1 MGSGP
6 GVRVRPGPG
15 QAMELS
21 GLLRALRLEE
31 PRDGAQPPPAV
42 PPAEQVLLQIGLRFS
57 EGAGGAPKAGV
68 VRDLGALVEA
78 ADCRWLFGGLSP
90 ATVDGLVT
98 ALNGYAAPPMQEQDA
113 ADLPSKDSA
122 YASAA
127 ERAADVGSVFLHL
140 LAKLEAAKTQESLGV
155 PVVGPILCRVMGRM
169 YIFAAT
175 HIVER
180 PWTNAKSQSVAQELL
195 ALLVKA
201 AGCGSVA
208 GFLQGRN
215 EDEEGRFA
223 AVMGILKRE
232 LTK

>member
-1 MGSGP
+1 MW
-6 GVRVRPGPG
+6 VRSIPC

-21 GLLRALRLEE
+21 GLLRALRLAE
-31 PRDGAQPPPAV
+31 PRDGTQPPPAV
-42 PPAEQVLLQIGLRFS
+42 PPAEQVLFQIGLRLS
-57 EGAGGAPKAGV
+57 EGAGRVPKAGM

-90 ATVDGLVT
+90 ATVGELVA
-98 ALNGYAAPPMQEQDA
+98 ALNGYAAPPTQEQDA

-122 YASAA
+122 YAAAA

-140 LAKLEAAKTQESLGV
+140 LAKLEAAKTQEAMGV
-155 PVVGPILCRVMGRM
+155 QVVGPILCRVMGPI

-175 HIVER
+175 HIVKR
-180 PWTNAKSQSVAQELL
+180 PWTNARSQSVAQEVL
-195 ALLVKA
+195 ALLVQA

-208 GFLQGRN
+208 EFLRGKN

-223 AVMGILKRE
+223 AVMGLLKQE